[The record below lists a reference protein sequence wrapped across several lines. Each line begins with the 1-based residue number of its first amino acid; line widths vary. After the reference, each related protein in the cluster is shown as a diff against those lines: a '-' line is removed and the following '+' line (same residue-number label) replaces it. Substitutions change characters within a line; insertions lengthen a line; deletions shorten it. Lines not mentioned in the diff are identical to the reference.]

1 MSARAFI
8 LCRTCCSF
16 KLPCVDQPLD
26 SRALVVSVL
35 ATPDAMRITPS
46 LVHTSP
52 ASWSNT
58 LLHTT
63 PTYILRTSLGR
74 LDIHLPS
81 AAGQF
86 DGARPGRRRPPL
98 SLALHLPRSSYTD

>member
-1 MSARAFI
+1 MWMRHVREGVHFVSHMLFI
-8 LCRTCCSF
+8 Q
-16 KLPCVDQPLD
+16 LPCVDQPLD

-35 ATPDAMRITPS
+35 ATPDAVRMTPS

-86 DGARPGRRRPPL
+86 NGARLGRW
-98 SLALHLPRSSYTD
+98 